1 MKPGD
6 WIVEGLA
13 GIEPLDLPEALAPEY
28 VRAHKVL
35 PIGLSNGTVTVAAP
49 YESDPD
55 VVDDL
60 RVAFSVSRVKWLLAL
75 ETEVEAAIDRALAG
89 KDETVIDLVRD
100 LSAVAD
106 NSPFT
111 QPTTAEDLT
120 SLANQPPVVKLVNLL
135 LLEALEDRAS
145 DVHLE
150 GHESGLRVRYRV
162 DGVMLDAP
170 APPPHLR
177 DAIVSRVKVMANLD
191 IAERR
196 APQDGRIQLRLKDR
210 EIDVRVS
217 TLPSIHG
224 ESVVLRLLD
233 PATRLLSLEELG
245 MAPDILRALD
255 KLIQRPHG
263 IILVSGPTGSGKTTT
278 LYAALERINTGTEK
292 IVTVEDPVEYRIPGI
307 TQVPVN
313 RAAGVTFATALRSI
327 LRQDPDIILVGEMRD
342 RETAEIA
349 VNAALTGHVVFS
361 TVHTNDAATALTRL
375 LDLGV
380 ADYLVASSV
389 QAILAQRLL
398 RSLCSECKEEIELD
412 LGLNESARRWLPHAR
427 AWRGQGCDH
436 CRGTGYRGRVG
447 VFELLVMDDQI
458 RGEVLAHR
466 GSNAIRRL
474 AEAQGMC
481 TLREDGFQKV
491 ARGLTA
497 LEEVERASYEA

>member
-1 MKPGD
+1 M
-6 WIVEGLA
+6 
-13 GIEPLDLPEALAPEY
+13 
-28 VRAHKVL
+28 
-35 PIGLSNGTVTVAAP
+35 
-49 YESDPD
+49 
-55 VVDDL
+55 
-60 RVAFSVSRVKWLLAL
+60 
-75 ETEVEAAIDRALAG
+75 
-89 KDETVIDLVRD
+89 
-100 LSAVAD
+100 
-106 NSPFT
+106 
-111 QPTTAEDLT
+111 
-120 SLANQPPVVKLVNLL
+120 
-135 LLEALEDRAS
+135 
-145 DVHLE
+145 
-150 GHESGLRVRYRV
+150 
-162 DGVMLDAP
+162 
-170 APPPHLR
+170 
-177 DAIVSRVKVMANLD
+177 
-191 IAERR
+191 
-196 APQDGRIQLRLKDR
+196 
-210 EIDVRVS
+210 
-217 TLPSIHG
+217 
-224 ESVVLRLLD
+224 
-233 PATRLLSLEELG
+233 
-245 MAPDILRALD
+245 
-255 KLIQRPHG
+255 
-263 IILVSGPTGSGKTTT
+263 SGPTGSGKTTT

-427 AWRGQGCDH
+427 AWRGHGCDH

-474 AEAQGMC
+474 AEAQGMY